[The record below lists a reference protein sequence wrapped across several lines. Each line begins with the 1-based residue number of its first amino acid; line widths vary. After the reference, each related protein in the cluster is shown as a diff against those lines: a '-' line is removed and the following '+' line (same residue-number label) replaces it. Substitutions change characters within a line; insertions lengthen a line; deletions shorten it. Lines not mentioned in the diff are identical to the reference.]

1 MAKTKEIL
9 VNGQLTQVTEFDH
22 SAQEIDNAVEKVK
35 GGAAALGAAPAGK
48 GYGDV
53 LEYLGASADE
63 TMETYCARLD
73 AVIAKM
79 PNSSAKQIEATPPGT
94 YGAGRYIATIYKY
107 FNDFAVVVGLSSP
120 NAAQYSFGWRIVKNT
135 NVWKPLEWQNPPML
149 LGVEY
154 RTTER
159 CEGKPV
165 FAKRILF
172 QNAEAISGSAEVM
185 VPHGISNFNAMVRI
199 FGQVGVYNLPLVN
212 SSTSGLK
219 LTGFK
224 RFDETYVVLSVHNDS
239 WSANRNWYLDM
250 YYLKT
255 AD

>member
-1 MAKTKEIL
+1 MATTKEIL

-22 SAQEIDNAVEKVK
+22 TAQEIDDAVGKVK
-35 GGAAALGAAPAGK
+35 GGPDALGAAPAGK

-53 LEYLGASADE
+53 LEYLGVSADE

-120 NAAQYSFGWRIVKNT
+120 NAAQYSFGWRIVKNA

-159 CEGKPV
+159 CKGKPV
-165 FAKRILF
+165 YAKRIEF
-172 QNAEAISGSAEVM
+172 TPTSAFTANSTLYIL
-185 VPHGISNFNAMVRI
+185 HGISDFSELVRVTGKSGTYPIPYFSQPNSLTAFKQITNANI
-199 FGQVGVYNLPLVN
+199 IIDTTIGWG
-212 SSTSGLK
+212 T
-219 LTGFK
+219 
-224 RFDETYVVLSVHNDS
+224 LSWQID
-239 WSANRNWYLDM
+239 L
-250 YYLKT
+250 YYTKT
-255 AD
+255 TD